1 MSAEL
6 ARALMALSACCLGDR
21 RRVWARAMQAEF
33 EIATEHGRP
42 LAFAAGCLVAAWREM
57 PRHREGRFVLASHGT
72 AIGII
77 LPMAALMFW
86 AGLRGFPFVEFQ
98 LPAFEPATGEGR
110 AILLLNA
117 GSVGIAPSLT
127 LLVLLLAATHPLVAW
142 LLLERDWSRAA
153 TVARVGAAAT
163 MTLLIFTAVCGIV
176 QIRLLL
182 PVVCLTVQSLAVLAL
197 ARWHGQLSDDLGFEA
212 PA

>member
-1 MSAEL
+1 MSAGL
-6 ARALMALSACCLGDR
+6 PQALMALSVCCLGDR
-21 RRVWARAMQAEF
+21 RRVWARAMEAEF

-57 PRHREGRFVLASHGT
+57 PHHREGRFALASHGVVL
-72 AIGII
+72 GLI
-77 LPMAALMFW
+77 LPMASLMFW
-86 AGLRGFPFVEFQ
+86 AALHGFPFVEFQ
-98 LPAFEPATGEGR
+98 LPAFGSATGEGP
-110 AILLLNA
+110 AILLLNT
-117 GSVGIAPSLT
+117 GSIGIAPSLT

-142 LLLERDWSRAA
+142 LLLERDWTRAA

-163 MTLLIFTAVCGIV
+163 MTLLIFTAVCGVV

-182 PVVCLTVQSLAVLAL
+182 PVVCLAAQSLAVLAL
-197 ARWHGQLSDDLGFEA
+197 ARWHGQLSDDIGFEA